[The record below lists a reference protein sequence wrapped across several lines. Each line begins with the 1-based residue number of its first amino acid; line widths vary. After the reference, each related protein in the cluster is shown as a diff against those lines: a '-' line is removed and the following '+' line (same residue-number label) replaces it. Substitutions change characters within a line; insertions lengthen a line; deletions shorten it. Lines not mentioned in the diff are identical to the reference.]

1 MKTYTGTKD
10 PLQMSK
16 QPSRFLY
23 TSRHNHMT
31 SMLVKIYNTGT
42 TVSGQGPSSRTKQ
55 ASVFSTKACE
65 GKRFISS
72 VQFRPLINW
81 VLGGWGR
88 DIIDDSAEILF
99 QSSLREAI
107 VSSSGMDRDVLS
119 LTLSIQHF
127 LCRPRRRPPSK
138 VPWRMTMERLSWRV
152 TYPNH
157 TNVRLLTGNVK
168 RRKWLYST
176 YYSSHRVSTGH
187 SVTGKQTRTIP
198 LLFWLHV
205 SECEVAE
212 KRKTYFP
219 VAALLRGKRN
229 AQIPDR
235 HAPHFAHAQKREC
248 VRSQT
253 CLSFLRVRPVG
264 NGSSLNEKSDNH
276 TDDSRGM

>member
-1 MKTYTGTKD
+1 MKTEIDTRTEEKGVGKLGWVMTNINRNIPCLRRRGERSILVWDNLTRPQKKLSVVIIKVLTRTETYGTCGVDKSLERHSQRRRRDMRDD
-10 PLQMSK
+10 P
-16 QPSRFLY
+16 
-23 TSRHNHMT
+23 
-31 SMLVKIYNTGT
+31 
-42 TVSGQGPSSRTKQ
+42 
-55 ASVFSTKACE
+55 
-65 GKRFISS
+65 
-72 VQFRPLINW
+72 
-81 VLGGWGR
+81 
-88 DIIDDSAEILF
+88 AEILF

-253 CLSFLRVRPVG
+253 CLGFLRVRPVG

-276 TDDSRGM
+276 TDDSRGL